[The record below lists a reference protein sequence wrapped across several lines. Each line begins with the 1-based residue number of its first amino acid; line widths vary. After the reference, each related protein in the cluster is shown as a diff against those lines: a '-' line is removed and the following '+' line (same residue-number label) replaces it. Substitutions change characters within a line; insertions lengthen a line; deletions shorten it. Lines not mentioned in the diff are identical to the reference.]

1 MRFKKLVSGLLACA
15 MVVTSVFTGDMAVA
29 KAAEPEA
36 KANVISP
43 DDPLA
48 AYGFDGALGT
58 GVTAIQKGLGAYTG
72 NVEYVAGRSGEDTD
86 KALKTGSHGVKLD
99 HTNLGSAY
107 TLSAWL
113 KPDGIIEGNAAV
125 IFVGYHNPEKWVGI
139 AGQDSTQKCKIWT
152 NDKSGSANYSY
163 KTVHSVNFPKN
174 QWTMVTLSQEG
185 ENLDIYVNGNL
196 VKSDTA
202 VPAMK
207 GANQSIWL
215 ATNNWDSSFKGAID
229 DVKVYN
235 KKLTADQVKA
245 VYVKDATLQ
254 MMNALGENA
263 GVDYITTDLNL
274 PESFQDIP
282 LTWESKDSTK
292 ITSAGKVLAQDGS
305 KVALTATSPSLPEW
319 SKDFTVTLAK
329 EVTINYVKKGETA
342 PLKSAKKI
350 YKAADSY
357 TYELADSDN
366 VWTDSVTKKT
376 YVYSA
381 EGSTLTTDNDT
392 ATITL
397 AYTEDAIT
405 AVTGKIPALTTRI
418 GVRPNLPKTVAATFE
433 SGETRQVEIDWSNL
447 KESDYAAAT
456 GSTPRK
462 ITAIVGTKTQDVDL
476 TVKDKAD
483 YLIADYT
490 FDAGSDGLTDALD
503 SEKFATKKGTDLSKV
518 EVKEGLQGNAVYFSG
533 EAHGEAYLELPDNLL
548 KAGESETDAKD
559 ITISLF
565 VKRNIGSNS
574 FAMSL
579 LTSGEENTS
588 SGDKDYI
595 GLINHGQC
603 RAEIRQGQKEIGRAE
618 AVPTKMDEWNHFA
631 IVINSTEHTM
641 QFFLN
646 GKPVGDK
653 MSNQKFDIS
662 TFRTPYKNYLG
673 HTIWPDPD
681 YKGAIDEFKIYDAV
695 LTEGEIKSICDDTL
709 YTTQVDKTWNGL
721 KAPQTLAGQALEVTV
736 DETTKTV
743 SASNVVED
751 LELPVTGAGASSAIT
766 WDSDNEDVIDVS
778 VAGEGRVTQPSGAD
792 APAETEVTLT
802 ATIKIGEYDNTSQ
815 VVYKIKVPK
824 IEGVNTKPLA
834 TAISDAQKAL
844 DAATAEG
851 IYTAAS
857 RKELEDAIMAAKE
870 ALESADITSDKVKEE
885 VDKLKAAVEKGFAL
899 KDLEELKDVMTAW
912 YPLNAN
918 TKFKDMSGRNADAEA
933 AQSVE
938 FTNVYGATLNGG
950 KALNNMIKLPV
961 DRMRVTDKMTFS
973 FRVNAKQARNLF
985 GIGTVVGSNG
995 GGSKMLFLTSAFN
1008 ALVTDNGWA
1017 GGAAKGYEN
1026 LDFALNTWHNVTVV
1040 VAGKTITLYLDGEK
1054 KETKETDT
1062 TLPAAWNYEEGTKF
1076 AYLGNCA
1083 YAHNGDGALDPDFD
1097 GSIKDVRIYN
1107 AALADEQI
1115 EAIDAYRLTLPM
1127 EYAKEELIEAMGART
1142 QEDGTHT
1149 LNITQRKLDADNKL
1163 TLPEKLYGDQA
1174 TVAWKSNNSEI
1185 INAETRVV
1193 NLPQTKTEVTLTA
1206 TITWEDKTE
1215 SVEFVCSVYQRNNT
1229 LDETEDMKALQ
1240 ALIAKADKYTQTD
1253 YTKASWTTLKAA
1265 LGAAIE
1271 EEANPGD
1278 ATTLKD
1284 KLDALKA
1291 ADDGLVNIASLRN
1304 KIADLRAEM
1313 QDLDA
1318 NLYSEA
1324 SWTALEKKL
1333 DDAAAVL
1340 AKEDATK
1347 AEVDAAAESL
1357 PAKAADGL
1365 KACGDKD
1372 VLNKAIAEAE
1382 ALEAY
1387 KDAYTNWATLE
1398 AAVATAKAELAKR
1411 LEDYA
1416 PAAAALK
1423 NAINALTVKDEQK
1436 LTGTVKEN
1444 LDKKLADAKA
1454 ENLTSGNYTEA
1465 TWKAYQDAMETL
1477 ETVLGR
1483 ANATKAEAEAAA
1495 AAMEAARAALAPIS
1509 SQKVNPAD
1517 KTKLEDAI
1525 AGAVAAGSDYTA
1537 DSWTKYQAAKDA
1549 LAKLSERLKDEKNNV
1564 TKDEITKAIAAL
1576 DAAAAQLVPSEDQA
1590 LKDQDKEELAS
1601 AIADAKALKLDNYS
1615 TESQKAYKD
1624 ALDALEALS
1633 KKSNAT
1639 KNEVKAATEALAKAK
1654 AALVPVAEQIP
1665 TEEKKQEF
1673 TTAFEEAAK
1682 EMEGMKPEA
1691 YTEESWNRYQKAMA
1705 AMEDISKRLAES
1717 NNNVTKDEID
1727 AAMTELNEAKAAL
1740 VSVSVVD
1747 KTALDKA
1754 IADYGK
1760 LKASAYTAKTWK
1772 PFKTAL
1778 DAAKVV
1784 SANADATQE
1793 EVDDALKTL
1802 NAKKKA
1808 LKKIVKVTKVT
1819 LSAASKNIA
1828 IGKKVAVK
1836 PTIKPSNATD
1846 KSVTWKT
1853 SNKKWATVKN
1863 GVVTMKKAGAGKTVT
1878 ITATAKDGSKKKATI
1893 KIKIMKNAVT
1903 KVSFKVKT
1911 KSVKNG
1917 KKVTLK
1923 PTVKT
1928 NGKKVNKTLAWKSS
1942 NTKWATVNAK
1952 GVVTTKKA
1960 GKGKTVT
1967 ITATSTD
1974 GTNKKASVKVKITK

>member
-15 MVVTSVFTGDMAVA
+15 MVVTSVFTGDMAIA
-29 KAAEPEA
+29 KAAEPEV

-48 AYGFDGALGT
+48 TYGFDGALGT
-58 GVTAIQKGLGAYTG
+58 GVTAIQKGLGAYKG

-86 KALKTGSHGVKLD
+86 KALKTGNHGVKLD

-107 TLSAWL
+107 TVSAWL
-113 KPDGIIEGNAAV
+113 KPDGTIGGNTAV

-139 AGQDSTQKCKIWT
+139 AGQDSTQKCKVWT
-152 NDKSGSANYSY
+152 NNNTTDYQH
-163 KTVHSVNFPKN
+163 KTVGNVEFPKN
-174 QWTMVTLSQEG
+174 TWTMVTLAQEG
-185 ENLDIYVNGNL
+185 NNLDIYVNGKL
-196 VKSDTA
+196 VKSGTA
-202 VPAMK
+202 VPAME

-215 ATNNWDSSFKGAID
+215 ATSNWDPSFQGAID
-229 DVKVYN
+229 DVKVYDE
-235 KKLTADQVKA
+235 KLTADQVKA

-254 MMNALGENA
+254 MMDALGENA
-263 GVDYITTDLNL
+263 GVDYITADLSL
-274 PESFQDIP
+274 PQSFQDIP
-282 LTWESKDSTK
+282 LTWESKDDTK
-292 ITSAGKVLAQDGS
+292 ITSEGKVLAQDGS

-342 PLKSAKKI
+342 PLKSVKKI

-357 TYELADSDN
+357 TYELTDSDN
-366 VWTDSVTKKT
+366 VWTDSTTKKT

-381 EGSTLTTDNDT
+381 EGSTLTTDNET

-397 AYTEDAIT
+397 AYTEDVIT
-405 AVTGKIPALTTRI
+405 EVSGTIPAITTRI
-418 GVRPNLPKTVAATFE
+418 GVMPDLPKKVEATFE
-433 SGETRQVEIDWSNL
+433 SGEKRQVEIDWSNL
-447 KESDYAAAT
+447 KASDYATAT

-462 ITAIVGTKTQDVDL
+462 ITAIIGTKTQDVDL

-490 FDAGSDGLTDALD
+490 FDAGSDGLEDALGNGKYA
-503 SEKFATKKGTDLSKV
+503 EVLGTAKETV
-518 EVKEGLQGNAVYFSG
+518 EIKEGVQGNAVYLPGGVKGTAYVKLPQDLLKTG
-533 EAHGEAYLELPDNLL
+533 EAN
-548 KAGESETDAKD
+548 AKD
-559 ITISLF
+559 ITVSLF
-565 VKRNIGSNS
+565 AKTNTTGNS

-579 LTSGEENTS
+579 LSKGTES
-588 SGDKDYI
+588 SGTDYI
-595 GLINHGQC
+595 GLINHGEL
-603 RAEIRQGQKEIGRAE
+603 RAEYRNNSGTQYKASASAAAKQ
-618 AVPTKMDEWNHFA
+618 DEWNHFA
-631 IVINSTEHTM
+631 ISVDSSAHTM
-641 QFFLN
+641 KLYKN
-646 GKPVGDK
+646 GVFVNEVTNADI
-653 MSNQKFDIS
+653 DIS
-662 TFRTPYKNYLG
+662 KFTAEDYQNCLG
-673 HTIWPDPD
+673 YSPWPDSD

-721 KAPQTLAGQALEVTV
+721 KAPKTLAGTPLEVTV
-736 DETTKTV
+736 DEAAKTV
-743 SASNVVED
+743 SASNVTED

-766 WDSDNEDVIDVS
+766 WVSDNEDVIDVS

-851 IYTAAS
+851 IYKAS
-857 RKELEDAIMAAKE
+857 SLKELEDAITAANE
-870 ALESADITSDKVKEE
+870 ALESADITNEKVKEE

-918 TKFKDMSGRNADAEA
+918 TKFQDMSGRNADAEA

-973 FRVNAKQARNLF
+973 FRVNAKQVRNLF
-985 GIGTVVGSNG
+985 GIGTVVGDNG
-995 GGSKMLFLTSAFN
+995 GQSKMLFMTSAFN

-1017 GGAAKGYEN
+1017 GGASKGYEN

-1083 YAHNGDGALDPDFD
+1083 YAHNGEGSLDPDFD
-1097 GSIKDVRIYN
+1097 GSIKDFRIYN

-1127 EYAKEELIEAMGART
+1127 EYAKEELIDRLDART

-1149 LNITQRKLDADNKL
+1149 MNVTQRKLDADNKL
-1163 TLPEKLYGDQA
+1163 TLPTKLYEDQA
-1174 TVAWKSNNSEI
+1174 TVTWESDNNDV

-1193 NLPQTKTEVTLTA
+1193 NLPQTKTEVKLTA
-1206 TITWEDKTE
+1206 TITWEETTE
-1215 SVEFVCSVYQRNNT
+1215 TIEFICSVYQRNNT
-1229 LDETEDMKALQ
+1229 LDGTEDMKALQ
-1240 ALIAKADKYTQTD
+1240 ALIAKADKYTQAD
-1253 YTKASWTTLKAA
+1253 YTKASWATLKTALEAA
-1265 LGAAIE
+1265 VE

-1278 ATTLKD
+1278 ATTLKA

-1291 ADDGLVNIASLRN
+1291 ADDGLVNIAALRN

-1324 SWTALEKKL
+1324 SWTALEKKI

-1340 AKEDATK
+1340 AKENATK
-1347 AEVDAAAESL
+1347 AEVDGAAESL

-1365 KACGDKD
+1365 KTCGDKD

-1416 PAAAALK
+1416 PAATALK

-1465 TWKAYQDAMETL
+1465 TWKAYQDAMATL
-1477 ETVLGR
+1477 EAVLGR

-1525 AGAVAAGSDYTA
+1525 AGAVTASSDYTA
-1537 DSWTKYQAAKDA
+1537 DSWAKYQAAKDA
-1549 LAKLSERLKDEKNNV
+1549 LTKLSERLKDEKNNV
-1564 TKDEITKAIAAL
+1564 TKDEITKAVAAL
-1576 DAAAAQLVPSEDQA
+1576 DTAAAQLVPSEDQA
-1590 LKDQDKEELAS
+1590 LKEQDKAELANT
-1601 AIADAKALKLDNYS
+1601 ITDAKALKLDNYS
-1615 TESQKAYKD
+1615 AESQKAYKD

-1654 AALVPVAEQIP
+1654 AALKPVAEQVP

-1673 TTAFEEAAK
+1673 TTAFEEATK
-1682 EMEGMKPEA
+1682 EAEGMKPEA
-1691 YTEESWNRYQKAMA
+1691 YTEESWNRYQKAMT
-1705 AMEDISKRLAES
+1705 AMEEISKRLAEA

-1727 AAMTELNEAKAAL
+1727 AVMTELKEAKAAL
-1740 VSVSVVD
+1740 VSVNTVD

-1819 LSAASKNIA
+1819 LSAASKSIA
-1828 IGKKVAVK
+1828 IGKKVTVK

-1923 PTVKT
+1923 PTIKT